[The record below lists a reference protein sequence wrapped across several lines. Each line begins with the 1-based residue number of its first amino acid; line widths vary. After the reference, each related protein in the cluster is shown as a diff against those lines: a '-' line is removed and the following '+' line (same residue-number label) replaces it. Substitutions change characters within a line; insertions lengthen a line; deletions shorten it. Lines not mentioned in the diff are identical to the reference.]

1 MTAATNRERLITTE
15 GYLKD
20 AFDILDV
27 NKDGLITVDELKKTF
42 AHGNSSS
49 GTQNVQSDEEGLW
62 DKLLKGI
69 DKDGDGQIN
78 FYEFEDHMM
87 QLLLQDTKARFSRA
101 LSESTAANTSAGQTT
116 RS

>member
-27 NKDGLITVDELKKTF
+27 NKDGLITIEELKKCF

-49 GTQNVQSDEEGLW
+49 GAEKVQSDEDGLW

-69 DKDGDGQIN
+69 DKDGDGNIN

-87 QLLLQDTKARFSRA
+87 QLLMQDTKARFSRA
-101 LSESTAANTSAGQTT
+101 LSDSTAANTSNG
-116 RS
+116 